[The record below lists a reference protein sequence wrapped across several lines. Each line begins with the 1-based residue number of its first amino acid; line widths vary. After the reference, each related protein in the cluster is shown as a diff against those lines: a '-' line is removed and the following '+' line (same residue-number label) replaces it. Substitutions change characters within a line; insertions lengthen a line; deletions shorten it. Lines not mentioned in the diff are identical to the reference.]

1 MGASPGFD
9 SRINN
14 VLGKAPTMGAG
25 DENNMEIFSSEYAQL
40 RQLAAKY
47 LANER
52 ENPLPSAGVTRQ
64 RITKNM
70 EVTTEKHKVVGVNC
84 FVWQTDH

>member
-1 MGASPGFD
+1 
-9 SRINN
+9 
-14 VLGKAPTMGAG
+14 MGAG

-52 ENPLPSAGVTRQ
+52 ENPPPPRFPHVRCA
-64 RITKNM
+64 
-70 EVTTEKHKVVGVNC
+70 
-84 FVWQTDH
+84 